1 MELVGPLWPCG
12 GSSRPRSRNPQTG
25 PHRSRG
31 RRRETAAGRGWQ
43 RPYDRQKWRAGPTGR
58 PLPTPTCR
66 RSRRTR
72 TASMTIAGNS
82 QKWGAQTGPQGA
94 GRGYPND
101 AAREGTGA
109 VRRPQKG
116 PQGVRGRAAYE
127 DKAAGCTRGR
137 AAPRHGRRA
146 PADAHSEPW
155 RAGPQGR
162 AAGVHLRHTGELPP
176 GDTRATASRG
186 PRRSC
191 ISAGWEVY
199 VVWGREG
206 TYDVFP
212 DAE

>member
-1 MELVGPLWPCG
+1 MGLVGPLWPCG

-43 RPYDRQKWRAGPTGR
+43 RPYDRQRWRAGPSGR
-58 PLPTPTCR
+58 RLPTPTCR

-116 PQGVRGRAAYE
+116 PQGVRGRAAGR
-127 DKAAGCTRGR
+127 DRAAGCTRGR
-137 AAPRHGRRA
+137 AAPQTRPQGTRKRA
-146 PADAHSEPW
+146 FRAVAREA
-155 RAGPQGR
+155 AGPCSG
-162 AAGVHLRHTGELPP
+162 GTPP
-176 GDTRATASRG
+176 A
-186 PRRSC
+186 
-191 ISAGWEVY
+191 
-199 VVWGREG
+199 
-206 TYDVFP
+206 
-212 DAE
+212 

>member
-1 MELVGPLWPCG
+1 MWPCG
-12 GSSRPRSRNPQTG
+12 GSSRSRSRNPQTG

-31 RRRETAAGRGWQ
+31 RRRETAAGRSWQ
-43 RPYDRQKWRAGPTGR
+43 RPYDRQKWRAVPSESH
-58 PLPTPTCR
+58 LPTPTCR

-109 VRRPQKG
+109 VRRPQTG
-116 PQGVRGRAAYE
+116 AQEWRGRAAPT
-127 DKAAGCTRGR
+127 DRVAGCTRGR
-137 AAPRHGRRA
+137 AAPRRSRRA
-146 PADAHSEPW
+146 HADAHSEPW

-162 AAGVHLRHTGELPP
+162 AAGVHLRHRGISRPGIQERRRPGVRGAVASPP
-176 GDTRATASRG
+176 
-186 PRRSC
+186 
-191 ISAGWEVY
+191 GWEVY